1 MLDKTLQAA
10 SEGTVETFRRAA
22 FSASLPAR
30 LPSQTFEDFPARRK
44 WFQAPWPT
52 FNSSYLGHFSDHLI
66 PLELTRPTSNAD
78 GETTFDRAE
87 APFSIFLEWA
97 ERAVTEAPRQRLYVA
112 QASLDR
118 LPKPLQDDLPTPE
131 LVAKTGNGNLYD
143 ASIWLGVAPTYTP
156 LHRDPNPNLYLQ
168 LAGRKTIR
176 LLEPDAGHS
185 AFASVQAA
193 LRSKASSKFR
203 GEEMMKGQERALL
216 EACIWSNEAIGDG
229 KETVGYEASLDAGE
243 SMFIPQGW
251 WHSVKSVG
259 VGCTGSPTAPQQHP
273 EDDKSG
279 ASKRKRK
286 DGSEAPSRTKRN
298 RYISIAC
305 ARDEKSDAT
314 AKCHVSAVATSP
326 CSASTLRTAAALAS
340 ETPICSEFQAMSNT
354 IQSLQDQVQRLY
366 ADLGASRNVQD
377 DSSASPYPD
386 PSSYP
391 HQPSMIQA
399 QTEGPYHTTAP
410 ATVPSRVRHRRFQG
424 PTSSAFNI
432 DVAKSSLQTMGLTDP
447 SLIEGQA
454 QDYEDSASPRQR
466 HASNPLAPSQYVKDP
481 LWSIGKDEAIR
492 LCRVY
497 DEEIAIMY
505 PILDM
510 DQIIEKA
517 GKLFTFTEAATK
529 TGLIDRSR
537 PGADSMHGPD
547 IDILKMIVATALILE
562 GGGQSDL
569 GSALFDTVK
578 DSCESKLWETP
589 DIGGLRLLVIMAQY
603 RFQQGEDFQ
612 AYRAIGLAA
621 RLSYEVGLHRNNIV
635 HRDFASNDER
645 SWALK
650 LFWSIFVLDRRWS
663 FGTGL
668 PFAIQDADID
678 PSLPETDGSTPY
690 LTAMIACSRI
700 ASKVWRSIMGPVGAG
715 SEIEEETMSYL
726 DYQILEWQN
735 HIPDSLRFYPTADIS
750 DTGAPSRAQRR
761 LQVLL
766 YLRANQMRI
775 LIYRPVLH
783 SATGIMEN
791 RQQAGLVVEVAK
803 DTVRVLSRLN
813 QTTDI
818 YRTQQVC
825 FNHFLVSALA
835 ALFLAVSHAPLEFNQ
850 SVRDEFY
857 MAIDLV
863 NGFSAQSYVSMRLWE
878 TIKGLKEIGPRLGL
892 VSRPGLNEPIDPH
905 SSAAVAMAGLAG
917 HRVDE
922 TTAFP
927 VSHGAGTVGQS
938 PMNGQQMSYE
948 LTNLFEAAGGYS
960 NGMMSS
966 NSQGISHGNSYAA
979 GRREGSHSTNGE
991 GPRGEQG
998 HEQYAKIMQALF

>member
-1 MLDKTLQAA
+1 MDNN
-10 SEGTVETFRRAA
+10 
-22 FSASLPAR
+22 PNH
-30 LPSQTFEDFPARRK
+30 D
-44 WFQAPWPT
+44 
-52 FNSSYLGHFSDHLI
+52 
-66 PLELTRPTSNAD
+66 
-78 GETTFDRAE
+78 
-87 APFSIFLEWA
+87 
-97 ERAVTEAPRQRLYVA
+97 
-112 QASLDR
+112 
-118 LPKPLQDDLPTPE
+118 PE
-131 LVAKTGNGNLYD
+131 L
-143 ASIWLGVAPTYTP
+143 
-156 LHRDPNPNLYLQ
+156 Q
-168 LAGRKTIR
+168 
-176 LLEPDAGHS
+176 
-185 AFASVQAA
+185 
-193 LRSKASSKFR
+193 
-203 GEEMMKGQERALL
+203 
-216 EACIWSNEAIGDG
+216 
-229 KETVGYEASLDAGE
+229 
-243 SMFIPQGW
+243 
-251 WHSVKSVG
+251 
-259 VGCTGSPTAPQQHP
+259 PTAPQQHP
-273 EDDKSG
+273 DDDKSG

-305 ARDEKSDAT
+305 NECKRRKIRCNGQMPCQRCGNLSLQCVYAPNCCSTGFRDSN
-314 AKCHVSAVATSP
+314 
-326 CSASTLRTAAALAS
+326 
-340 ETPICSEFQAMSNT
+340 EFQAMSNT

-377 DSSASPYPD
+377 ENSASPYPD

-517 GKLFTFTEAATK
+517 DKLFTFTEAATK

-578 DSCESKLWETP
+578 GSCESKLWETP

-603 RFQQGEDFQ
+603 RFQQGEDFH

-621 RLSYEVGLHRNNIV
+621 RLSYEVGLHRNNIL

-645 SWALK
+645 SWALN

-726 DYQILEWQN
+726 DYQILDWQN
-735 HIPDSLRFYPTADIS
+735 QIPDSLRFYPTVDIS
-750 DTGAPSRAQRR
+750 DTGAPSRAQQR

-783 SATGIMEN
+783 SATSIMQN

-938 PMNGQQMSYE
+938 PMKGQQMSYE

-966 NSQGISHGNSYAA
+966 NSQSISHGNSYAA
-979 GRREGSHSTNGE
+979 GRREGSHGTNGE